1 MMFPILKTKM
11 LAGRFIFHII
21 WMFMIAGPLLVLSS
35 KSMIEGEIENTALS
49 TGDKISHILWIHI
62 GTTVF
67 LILLGIT
74 AAFMLLKMLTRP
86 LKEMAVIAEM
96 ISRGDFTA
104 KFSVRTNDELSLLGE
119 TLNQMIDNVK
129 GMFLRI
135 HEASNDISSASS
147 KIQSSVEK
155 ATRSASLQT
164 EYAERT
170 SASAL
175 QSGAS
180 IKSISEGINI
190 LGNASDATSSSIL
203 EMGTTIREISGQ
215 TAELSTAVDTTSSS
229 IIEMTSSIKE
239 VAENVEHLSQTAQE
253 TAAAV
258 DLIDASVREVETI
271 AKNAAQVSEKVS
283 ADAHDLGVRAI
294 VKTIDGM
301 KKIKTTVEKSSE
313 VIHRLGKSSEDIG
326 KILTV
331 IKEVT
336 KQTNLLALNA
346 AILAAQAGE
355 QGKGFAVVAE
365 EIKKLAD
372 RTSASTNEISQLIGD
387 VQTETKDAVASIQ
400 TGYESVEEGMR
411 LSLAAGDAVG
421 KILESSKNSADMARK
436 IAEVAVN
443 QVNEIGQVKL
453 SMEKITLKARE
464 VVRATTEQAKGGGQ
478 IMSATE
484 KMRDITGKVRN
495 STAEQLQGSRQITLA
510 AEHVNSQIQEMMKA
524 IHAQRTEQEVSGKAI
539 LEIKNAAHS
548 NDQVGHELNETVRK
562 LVAQAD
568 LLMAEFS
575 KIKV

>member
-1 MMFPILKTKM
+1 MMPTILKTKT

-21 WMFMIAGPLLVLSS
+21 WMFMIAGPILVLSS
-35 KSMIEGEIENTALS
+35 KLMIEGEIENTSLS
-49 TGDKISHILWIHI
+49 TDDKISHILWIHI

-74 AAFMLLKMLTRP
+74 VAFMLLKRLIRP
-86 LKEMAVIAEM
+86 LKEMSATASM
-96 ISRGDFTA
+96 ISSGDFTA
-104 KFSVRTNDELSLLGE
+104 TFSVRTNDELSLLGE
-119 TLNQMIDNVK
+119 SLNQMIDHIK
-129 GMFLRI
+129 GMLLRM
-135 HEASNDISSASS
+135 HDASNDISSASS
-147 KIQSSVEK
+147 KIQSSAEK
-155 ATRSASLQT
+155 ATRSASMQT
-164 EYAERT
+164 EVSERT

-175 QSGAS
+175 QTGAS
-180 IKSISEGINI
+180 VKSISEGVNM
-190 LGNASDATSSSIL
+190 LCNATDATSSSIL

-215 TAELSTAVDTTSSS
+215 TAELAVAVDTTSSS

-271 AKNAAQVSEKVS
+271 AKSAAEVSEKVS

-346 AILAAQAGE
+346 AILAAQAGD

-400 TGYESVEEGMR
+400 IGYESVEEGMR

-453 SMEKITLKARE
+453 SMEKITLNARE

-524 IHAQRTEQEVSGKAI
+524 IDVQRTEQEVSGKAI
-539 LEIKNAAHS
+539 LEIKKAAQS
-548 NDQVGHELNETVRK
+548 NDQVGHELMETVRQ
-562 LVAQAD
+562 LVARAD